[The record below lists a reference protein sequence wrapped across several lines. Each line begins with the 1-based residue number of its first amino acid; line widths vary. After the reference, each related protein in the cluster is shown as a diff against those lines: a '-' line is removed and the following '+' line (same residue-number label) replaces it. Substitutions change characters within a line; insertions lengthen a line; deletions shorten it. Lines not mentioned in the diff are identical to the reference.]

1 MKENF
6 IKTQDLST
14 SIILSKLGFQKVDE
28 QNGVYTFLNT
38 DKIHFSNEVD
48 RSKIQYTNMLYI

>member
-28 QNGVYTFLNT
+28 QNGIYTFLNT

-48 RSKIQYTNMLYI
+48 RSKIQYSNMLYI

>member
-14 SIILSKLGFQKVDE
+14 SIILSKLGFQKIDE
-28 QNGVYTFLNT
+28 QNGIYTFLNT

-48 RSKIQYTNMLYI
+48 RSKIQYTNMLYV

>member
-28 QNGVYTFLNT
+28 QNGIYTFLNT

-48 RSKIQYTNMLYI
+48 RSKIQYSNMLCV

>member
-28 QNGVYTFLNT
+28 NGVYTFLNT

-48 RSKIQYTNMLYI
+48 ISKIQYSNMLYI

>member
-48 RSKIQYTNMLYI
+48 RSKIQYSNMLYI

>member
-14 SIILSKLGFQKVDE
+14 SIILSKLGFQKIDE

>member
-28 QNGVYTFLNT
+28 QNGIYTFLNT

-48 RSKIQYTNMLYI
+48 RSKIQYTNMLYV

>member
-48 RSKIQYTNMLYI
+48 RSKIQYTNMLYV

>member
-48 RSKIQYTNMLYI
+48 KSKIQYTNMLYV

>member
-48 RSKIQYTNMLYI
+48 RSKIQYTNMLYA

>member
-1 MKENF
+1 MTENF

>member
-28 QNGVYTFLNT
+28 QNGIYTFLNT

>member
-28 QNGVYTFLNT
+28 QNGIYTFLNT
-38 DKIHFSNEVD
+38 DKIHFSNDVD
-48 RSKIQYTNMLYI
+48 RSKIQYSNMLCV

>member
-6 IKTQDLST
+6 IKTRDLST

-48 RSKIQYTNMLYI
+48 ISKIQYTNMLCV

>member
-14 SIILSKLGFQKVDE
+14 SIILSKLGFQKVDG

-48 RSKIQYTNMLYI
+48 RSKIQYTNMLYV